1 LPLAARTR
9 PASVKFDLEGEILK
23 KQEYPAE
30 LLESMSAL
38 SRLVTAD
45 ETLESTVARIAE
57 LSVIAIDSADECGVS
72 LVTGRD
78 IKTVAGTSDISHTI
92 DSLQLE
98 TGEGP
103 CLSSIEEQATFY
115 IPNMAT
121 DETWPSFSNLASET
135 TGISSLLG
143 YVLRVG
149 DGSLGALNLM
159 STQVDAFDD
168 QAIAAGAVFA
178 AQAGV
183 ALSNALTHQKNEEK
197 VEQLEE
203 GIRTR
208 QVIGEAVGI
217 VMATRQVKA
226 DEAFEILK
234 TISQHTNVKL
244 KEVAAGLVERVDKL

>member
-1 LPLAARTR
+1 MRFDEEGAA
-9 PASVKFDLEGEILK
+9 ILK

-30 LLESMSAL
+30 LLESINAL
-38 SRLVTAD
+38 SRLVTAK
-45 ETLESTVARIAE
+45 ETVESTVGRIAE
-57 LSVIAIDSADECGVS
+57 LSVLAIDAADACGIS
-72 LVTGRD
+72 LVTGKR
-78 IKTVAGTSDISHTI
+78 IHTVAVTSDIGNTI
-92 DSLQLE
+92 DALQIE

-103 CLSSIEEQATFY
+103 CMSSIKEQATFY
-115 IPNMAT
+115 IPDMSQ
-121 DETWPSFSNLASET
+121 DETWPVFSSLAAQA

-143 YVLRVG
+143 YVLQVG
-149 DGSLGALNLM
+149 EGALGAMNVM
-159 STQVDAFDD
+159 SFQVDAFDAE
-168 QAIAAGAVFA
+168 AIAAGALFA

-183 ALSNALTHQKNEEK
+183 ALSNALTHRQSEEK

-217 VMATRQVKA
+217 VMATRQVNA

-244 KEVAAGLVERVDKL
+244 KEVAAGLVERVDEL